1 MVSKDSELKSHK
13 KQQKEENSERFR
25 EIKDVLRKNQIT
37 RGVTPEKLRMILEE
51 LGPTYIKLGQIMSL
65 HSDFLP
71 KAYCDELL
79 KLNSDVTPMPFDDV
93 EDVIN
98 HSYGQ
103 DWRELFQFIE
113 EAPLGSASIAQVHRA
128 RLKNG
133 EEVIIKVERKGIYDT
148 MARDIGLLH
157 RLVKLIP
164 PVGDFKNLVDLDMV
178 LDELWSVAQEEMDFL
193 KEAANMD
200 EFSRNNASVQYVTT
214 PKLYHEYS
222 TGHVLV
228 MEYIDGYSLDDVESL
243 QNAGYDMDE
252 IGTKFVNNF
261 IKQVMDDGFF
271 HADPHPG
278 NVKIRDGKIVWI
290 DMGMMGRLSEKD
302 RHTMIKGI
310 RGIALHDIS
319 MVENSVLEIGEFR
332 GKPDRERLYQD
343 LKKFIA
349 DYGTTSMG
357 SLDVAAA
364 IAGLVEIMKQN
375 RISLPHGVSMLCRG
389 LTHIQGVLAVIS
401 PDINMMQI
409 AVNRYT
415 EDFLKNINWK
425 SEFQKQAR
433 IVYRSV
439 NKGVEIPGL
448 VTDIL
453 KEHLEGQSVVNID
466 LHSSEDLTN
475 VISAAIRNIVVG
487 LCVAA
492 LLIASS
498 VICTTD
504 MTPKILGIPALGFAG
519 YAFAMVVSIFLT
531 VRYLWSK
538 RKKKIKN
545 NYSCSFIQLIFIIHM
560 TLKKFGICKSEF
572 F

>member
-164 PVGDFKNLVDLDMV
+164 PVGDFKNLEDLDMV

-538 RKKKIKN
+538 RKKRK
-545 NYSCSFIQLIFIIHM
+545 
-560 TLKKFGICKSEF
+560 
-572 F
+572 

>member
-401 PDINMMQI
+401 PDSNMMQI

-498 VICTTD
+498 VIRTTD

-538 RKKKIKN
+538 RKKRK
-545 NYSCSFIQLIFIIHM
+545 
-560 TLKKFGICKSEF
+560 
-572 F
+572 

>member
-538 RKKKIKN
+538 RKKRKKRKKRINGQTSRRWKSEICIFPMEKIK
-545 NYSCSFIQLIFIIHM
+545 C
-560 TLKKFGICKSEF
+560 
-572 F
+572 

>member
-519 YAFAMVVSIFLT
+519 YAFAMVVSILLT

-538 RKKKIKN
+538 RKKRK
-545 NYSCSFIQLIFIIHM
+545 
-560 TLKKFGICKSEF
+560 
-572 F
+572 

>member
-261 IKQVMDDGFF
+261 IKQVMDYGFF

-466 LHSSEDLTN
+466 LHSSEDLIN

-538 RKKKIKN
+538 RKKRK
-545 NYSCSFIQLIFIIHM
+545 
-560 TLKKFGICKSEF
+560 
-572 F
+572 

>member
-1 MVSKDSELKSHK
+1 MVSKDSELKSYK

-401 PDINMMQI
+401 PDSNMMQI

-538 RKKKIKN
+538 RKKRK
-545 NYSCSFIQLIFIIHM
+545 
-560 TLKKFGICKSEF
+560 
-572 F
+572 

>member
-133 EEVIIKVERKGIYDT
+133 EAVIIKVERKGIYDT

-487 LCVAA
+487 VCVAA

-504 MTPKILGIPALGFAG
+504 MTPKILGIPVLGFAG

-538 RKKKIKN
+538 RKKRK
-545 NYSCSFIQLIFIIHM
+545 
-560 TLKKFGICKSEF
+560 
-572 F
+572 

>member
-133 EEVIIKVERKGIYDT
+133 EEVIIKVERKGIYDP

-538 RKKKIKN
+538 RKKRK
-545 NYSCSFIQLIFIIHM
+545 
-560 TLKKFGICKSEF
+560 
-572 F
+572 

>member
-487 LCVAA
+487 VCVAA

-504 MTPKILGIPALGFAG
+504 MTPKILGIPVLGFAG

-538 RKKKIKN
+538 RKKRK
-545 NYSCSFIQLIFIIHM
+545 
-560 TLKKFGICKSEF
+560 
-572 F
+572 

>member
-389 LTHIQGVLAVIS
+389 LTHIQGVVAVIS
-401 PDINMMQI
+401 PDSNMLQI

-538 RKKKIKN
+538 RKKRK
-545 NYSCSFIQLIFIIHM
+545 
-560 TLKKFGICKSEF
+560 
-572 F
+572 

>member
-519 YAFAMVVSIFLT
+519 YAFAMVVSLFLT

-538 RKKKIKN
+538 RKKRK
-545 NYSCSFIQLIFIIHM
+545 
-560 TLKKFGICKSEF
+560 
-572 F
+572 

>member
-433 IVYRSV
+433 IAYRSV
-439 NKGVEIPGL
+439 NKGAEIPGL

-538 RKKKIKN
+538 RKKRK
-545 NYSCSFIQLIFIIHM
+545 
-560 TLKKFGICKSEF
+560 
-572 F
+572 

>member
-332 GKPDRERLYQD
+332 GKPDRDRLYQD

-439 NKGVEIPGL
+439 NKGAEIPGL

-538 RKKKIKN
+538 RKKRK
-545 NYSCSFIQLIFIIHM
+545 
-560 TLKKFGICKSEF
+560 
-572 F
+572 

>member
-13 KQQKEENSERFR
+13 KQQKVENSERFR

-538 RKKKIKN
+538 RKKRK
-545 NYSCSFIQLIFIIHM
+545 
-560 TLKKFGICKSEF
+560 
-572 F
+572 

>member
-401 PDINMMQI
+401 PDNNMMQI
-409 AVNRYT
+409 AVNLYT

-538 RKKKIKN
+538 RKKRK
-545 NYSCSFIQLIFIIHM
+545 
-560 TLKKFGICKSEF
+560 
-572 F
+572 

>member
-133 EEVIIKVERKGIYDT
+133 EEFMIKVERKGIYDT

-538 RKKKIKN
+538 RKKRK
-545 NYSCSFIQLIFIIHM
+545 
-560 TLKKFGICKSEF
+560 
-572 F
+572 

>member
-25 EIKDVLRKNQIT
+25 EIKNVLRKNQIT
-37 RGVTPEKLRMILEE
+37 RGVTPEKLRVILEE

-228 MEYIDGYSLDDVESL
+228 MEYIDGYPLDDVESL

-302 RHTMIKGI
+302 RRTMIKGI

-425 SEFQKQAR
+425 SELQKQAR
-433 IVYRSV
+433 TVYRSL

-453 KEHLEGQSVVNID
+453 KEHLEGQSVINID

-538 RKKKIKN
+538 RKKRK
-545 NYSCSFIQLIFIIHM
+545 
-560 TLKKFGICKSEF
+560 
-572 F
+572 

>member
-453 KEHLEGQSVVNID
+453 KEHLEGQSVINID
-466 LHSSEDLTN
+466 LHSSEDLIN

-538 RKKKIKN
+538 RKKRK
-545 NYSCSFIQLIFIIHM
+545 
-560 TLKKFGICKSEF
+560 
-572 F
+572 

>member
-25 EIKDVLRKNQIT
+25 EIKNVLRKNQIT
-37 RGVTPEKLRMILEE
+37 RGVTPEKLRVILEE

-79 KLNSDVTPMPFDDV
+79 KLNSDVTPMPFNDV

-113 EAPLGSASIAQVHRA
+113 KAPLGSASIAQVHRA

-302 RHTMIKGI
+302 RRTMIKGI

-425 SEFQKQAR
+425 SELQKQAR
-433 IVYRSV
+433 TVYRSV

-453 KEHLEGQSVVNID
+453 KEHLEGQSVINID

-538 RKKKIKN
+538 RKKRK
-545 NYSCSFIQLIFIIHM
+545 
-560 TLKKFGICKSEF
+560 
-572 F
+572 

>member
-357 SLDVAAA
+357 SLDVAANVSC
-364 IAGLVEIMKQN
+364 GSFCGTVE
-375 RISLPHGVSMLCRG
+375 
-389 LTHIQGVLAVIS
+389 
-401 PDINMMQI
+401 
-409 AVNRYT
+409 
-415 EDFLKNINWK
+415 F
-425 SEFQKQAR
+425 
-433 IVYRSV
+433 
-439 NKGVEIPGL
+439 
-448 VTDIL
+448 
-453 KEHLEGQSVVNID
+453 
-466 LHSSEDLTN
+466 
-475 VISAAIRNIVVG
+475 
-487 LCVAA
+487 
-492 LLIASS
+492 
-498 VICTTD
+498 
-504 MTPKILGIPALGFAG
+504 
-519 YAFAMVVSIFLT
+519 
-531 VRYLWSK
+531 
-538 RKKKIKN
+538 
-545 NYSCSFIQLIFIIHM
+545 
-560 TLKKFGICKSEF
+560 
-572 F
+572 

>member
-439 NKGVEIPGL
+439 NKGAEIPGL

-466 LHSSEDLTN
+466 LHSSEDLIN

-538 RKKKIKN
+538 RKKRK
-545 NYSCSFIQLIFIIHM
+545 
-560 TLKKFGICKSEF
+560 
-572 F
+572 

>member
-375 RISLPHGVSMLCRG
+375 RISLPRGVSMLCRG

-538 RKKKIKN
+538 RKKRK
-545 NYSCSFIQLIFIIHM
+545 
-560 TLKKFGICKSEF
+560 
-572 F
+572 

>member
-93 EDVIN
+93 EDAIN

-425 SEFQKQAR
+425 SEFQKQAQ

-538 RKKKIKN
+538 RKKRK
-545 NYSCSFIQLIFIIHM
+545 
-560 TLKKFGICKSEF
+560 
-572 F
+572 

>member
-415 EDFLKNINWK
+415 EDFLKNINGK

-538 RKKKIKN
+538 RKKRK
-545 NYSCSFIQLIFIIHM
+545 
-560 TLKKFGICKSEF
+560 
-572 F
+572 

>member
-193 KEAANMD
+193 KEAANMN

-538 RKKKIKN
+538 RKKRK
-545 NYSCSFIQLIFIIHM
+545 
-560 TLKKFGICKSEF
+560 
-572 F
+572 

>member
-25 EIKDVLRKNQIT
+25 EIKNVLRKNQIT
-37 RGVTPEKLRMILEE
+37 RGVTPEKLRVILEE

-133 EEVIIKVERKGIYDT
+133 EEVIIKVERKEIYDT

-302 RHTMIKGI
+302 RRTMIKGI

-319 MVENSVLEIGEFR
+319 MVEDSVLEIGEFR

-425 SEFQKQAR
+425 SELQKQAR
-433 IVYRSV
+433 TVYRSV

-453 KEHLEGQSVVNID
+453 KEHLEGQSIVNID

-487 LCVAA
+487 VCVAA

-531 VRYLWSK
+531 IRYLWSK
-538 RKKKIKN
+538 RKKKK
-545 NYSCSFIQLIFIIHM
+545 
-560 TLKKFGICKSEF
+560 
-572 F
+572 

>member
-538 RKKKIKN
+538 RKKIK
-545 NYSCSFIQLIFIIHM
+545 
-560 TLKKFGICKSEF
+560 
-572 F
+572 

>member
-504 MTPKILGIPALGFAG
+504 MTPKILGIPAFGFAG

-538 RKKKIKN
+538 RKKRK
-545 NYSCSFIQLIFIIHM
+545 
-560 TLKKFGICKSEF
+560 
-572 F
+572 

>member
-415 EDFLKNINWK
+415 VDFLNNINWK

-538 RKKKIKN
+538 RKKRK
-545 NYSCSFIQLIFIIHM
+545 
-560 TLKKFGICKSEF
+560 
-572 F
+572 

>member
-302 RHTMIKGI
+302 RHAMIKGI

-538 RKKKIKN
+538 RKKRK
-545 NYSCSFIQLIFIIHM
+545 
-560 TLKKFGICKSEF
+560 
-572 F
+572 

>member
-448 VTDIL
+448 VTDTL

-538 RKKKIKN
+538 RKKRK
-545 NYSCSFIQLIFIIHM
+545 
-560 TLKKFGICKSEF
+560 
-572 F
+572 

>member
-214 PKLYHEYS
+214 PKFYHEYS

-538 RKKKIKN
+538 RKKRK
-545 NYSCSFIQLIFIIHM
+545 
-560 TLKKFGICKSEF
+560 
-572 F
+572 

>member
-25 EIKDVLRKNQIT
+25 EIKNVLRKNQIT
-37 RGVTPEKLRMILEE
+37 RGVTPEKLRVILEE

-302 RHTMIKGI
+302 RRTMIKGI

-425 SEFQKQAR
+425 SELQKQAR
-433 IVYRSV
+433 TVYRSV
-439 NKGVEIPGL
+439 NKGAEIPGL

-538 RKKKIKN
+538 RKKRK
-545 NYSCSFIQLIFIIHM
+545 
-560 TLKKFGICKSEF
+560 
-572 F
+572 

>member
-25 EIKDVLRKNQIT
+25 EIKNVLRKNQIT
-37 RGVTPEKLRMILEE
+37 RGVTPEKLRVILEE

-71 KAYCDELL
+71 KAYCDEVL

-113 EAPLGSASIAQVHRA
+113 KAPLGSASIAQVHRA

-243 QNAGYDMDE
+243 KNAGYDMDE

-302 RHTMIKGI
+302 RRTMIKGI

-425 SEFQKQAR
+425 SELQKQAR
-433 IVYRSV
+433 TVYRSV

-453 KEHLEGQSVVNID
+453 KEHLEGQSIVNID

-538 RKKKIKN
+538 RKKRK
-545 NYSCSFIQLIFIIHM
+545 
-560 TLKKFGICKSEF
+560 
-572 F
+572 

>member
-357 SLDVAAA
+357 SLDVASA

-538 RKKKIKN
+538 RKKRK
-545 NYSCSFIQLIFIIHM
+545 
-560 TLKKFGICKSEF
+560 
-572 F
+572 

>member
-538 RKKKIKN
+538 RKRENKK
-545 NYSCSFIQLIFIIHM
+545 
-560 TLKKFGICKSEF
+560 
-572 F
+572 